1 MCDKLKV
8 NQACVT
14 VHSAYL
20 YPLDLY
26 AQTSECYGVQFWP
39 FVVICCARTASGPA
53 CFACNALPR
62 FQGGFGFFSC
72 TLQLVRRV
80 HHQSRHNFSVVLG
93 SIYETE
99 IQLRRHLDENPLPN
113 CTYHKYLGEHGSH
126 LLRVSPDG
134 HCDWQVVEEPVNV
147 YNPLIVMA
155 AVLLFLV
162 LLWQAVACFK
172 RLCSA
177 VPLGAVPSDS
187 QQGILG
193 TAVTVEGGQAVSTA
207 PPKKRLNSL
216 DAFRGFSLMLMVFV
230 NYGGGKYWFFH
241 HSPWNGI
248 TFADLVFPWFVWI
261 MGVSLAMTI
270 RSLLRKSVTRGR
282 IFLQIVKRTLIL
294 FGLGIVTNTL
304 SGDVDI
310 NMLRIPG
317 VLQRLAFSYLVAATI
332 HLLFAKPH
340 EGLLVWAPMR
350 DVLAYW
356 PEWLFAIPILVLHL
370 ALTFFW
376 PVPNCPQGYLGPGG
390 LHQNGSFENCTGG
403 AAGFIDRTIFG
414 KQHLYQTPDVRH
426 IYDTH
431 LPYDPEGTLGCLTSI
446 FLVFL
451 GLQAGKILLTFP
463 DWKPRVVRWCCWGL
477 LCGIVAGVLC
487 KFSKEDGWIP
497 VNKNLWSVSFILFT
511 ASTAFF
517 LLAILYYL
525 IDVCGWWS
533 GAPLVYP
540 GMNSLAVYM
549 GHEIMHGV
557 FPWAWQCRESHWC
570 YLFMNFW
577 GTALWV
583 VFAWLMFRR
592 KLFISA

>member
-172 RLCSA
+172 R
-177 VPLGAVPSDS
+177 
-187 QQGILG
+187 
-193 TAVTVEGGQAVSTA
+193 
-207 PPKKRLNSL
+207 
-216 DAFRGFSLMLMVFV
+216 FSLMLMVFV

>member
-172 RLCSA
+172 SRLCSA

-216 DAFRGFSLMLMVFV
+216 DAFRG
-230 NYGGGKYWFFH
+230 
-241 HSPWNGI
+241 
-248 TFADLVFPWFVWI
+248 FVWI

>member
-14 VHSAYL
+14 VQSAYL

-26 AQTSECYGVQFWP
+26 AQTSECYG
-39 FVVICCARTASGPA
+39 
-53 CFACNALPR
+53 
-62 FQGGFGFFSC
+62 C
-72 TLQLVRRV
+72 TLQLVRRA

-99 IQLRRHLDENPLPN
+99 IQLRRHFDDNPLPN
-113 CTYHKYLGEHGSH
+113 CTYRKHLGEHGSY
-126 LLRVSPDG
+126 LLHVSPEG
-134 HCDWQVVEEPVNV
+134 HCDWQVAEEPVNI

-155 AVLLFLV
+155 AVLLFLI

-177 VPLGAVPSDS
+177 VVPLGTVPSDS

-193 TAVTVEGGQAVSTA
+193 TAVTVEDGQAVTTP
-207 PPKKRLNSL
+207 PPKKRLRSL
-216 DAFRGFSLMLMVFV
+216 DAFRGLSLVLMVFV
-230 NYGGGKYWFFH
+230 NTGGGKYWFFE

-248 TFADLVFPWFVWI
+248 TLADLVFPWFVWI

-304 SGDVDI
+304 SGDVDLK
-310 NMLRIPG
+310 MLRIPG
-317 VLQRLAFSYLVAATI
+317 VLQRLAFSYLVAATV

-340 EGLLVWAPMR
+340 GGHLVWAPVR

-356 PEWLFAIPILVLHL
+356 PEWLLAIPLLALHL
-370 ALTFFW
+370 ALTFFL

-390 LHQNGSFENCTGG
+390 LHLNSSFENCTGG

-414 KQHLYQTPDVRH
+414 KQHIYQTPDMRH
-426 IYDTH
+426 VYHTH

-451 GLQAGKILLTFP
+451 GLQAGKILLTFTE
-463 DWKPRVVRWCCWGL
+463 WKPRVVRWCCWGL
-477 LCGIVAGVLC
+477 FCGIVAGVLC

-497 VNKNLWSVSFILFT
+497 VNKSLWSVSFILST

-517 LLAILYYL
+517 LQAILYYL

-557 FPWAWQCRESHWC
+557 FPWAWQCPESHWC
-570 YLFMNFW
+570 YLFMNLW